1 MAHQSGSSTA
11 HYAGNRRSLNIKRAY
26 QRKYNKKP
34 KEVKRRVDLKRIN
47 RLKGTYGNGDGKDVS
62 HKKGGGTFMEKASKN
77 RARNRSK
84 A

>member
-1 MAHQSGSSTA
+1 MAHQSGKSTA
-11 HYAGNRRSLNIKRAY
+11 HYAANRRSLNIKRAY

>member
-1 MAHQSGSSTA
+1 MAHQSGKSTA

-47 RLKGTYGNGDGKDVS
+47 KQKGTYGNGDGKDVS
-62 HKKGGGTFMEKASKN
+62 HKKDGTVFMEKASKN

>member
-1 MAHQSGSSTA
+1 MAHQSGKSTT
-11 HYAGNRRSLNIKRAY
+11 HYAANRRSLNIKRAY

>member
-62 HKKGGGTFMEKASKN
+62 HKKGGGTFMEKASEN

>member
-1 MAHQSGSSTA
+1 MAHQSGKSTA
-11 HYAGNRRSLNIKRAY
+11 HYKGNRNSLLLKRRY
-26 QRKYNKKP
+26 QSDYNKQK
-34 KEVKRRVDLKRIN
+34 KEVKRRVELKRIN
-47 RLKGTYGNGDGKDVS
+47 RLKNTDGNGDGYDVS